1 MPWLAVPLT
10 EQETQMRIW
19 KELKMFTVPSIVI
32 DDASGKVLC
41 KDWYKLIEEC
51 GAEAYPFTQQRI
63 KEIEKQEAAAGKE
76 QSLRSLLL
84 SRSLDFVITNDDQK
98 V

>member
-1 MPWLAVPLT
+1 
-10 EQETQMRIW
+10 
-19 KELKMFTVPSIVI
+19 MFTVPSIVI

-51 GAEAYPFTQQRI
+51 GAGAESYPFTQKRI